1 MPQEN
6 KNSAGTADDWLE
18 ATVEDLPTLEEIERF
33 AEGERAPKR
42 WSSTEGHWAVK
53 ILFVLTNQKYAPAEA
68 EKLWLAILDHEKW
81 MAARLGRKVGV
92 SIAAMDYLTNVADQM
107 ERPVIVEEEQM
118 GKMTD
123 TAAKDGLT
131 GLYGREVFDHLLEK
145 MVAEA
150 RRYGTPL
157 SLLMADIDDF
167 KEVNDR
173 HGHQMG
179 DEVLERIGTI
189 ILENVRSADLAARYG
204 GEELAVI
211 LPHTAIRSAQTVAE
225 NIRTAVME
233 RFENE
238 LKVTISI
245 GVAAWQPHM
254 NHPANLVRAA
264 DSGLYAAKEGGKNKV
279 ALRK

>member
-1 MPQEN
+1 
-6 KNSAGTADDWLE
+6 
-18 ATVEDLPTLEEIERF
+18 
-33 AEGERAPKR
+33 
-42 WSSTEGHWAVK
+42 
-53 ILFVLTNQKYAPAEA
+53 
-68 EKLWLAILDHEKW
+68 
-81 MAARLGRKVGV
+81 
-92 SIAAMDYLTNVADQM
+92 
-107 ERPVIVEEEQM
+107 
-118 GKMTD
+118 
-123 TAAKDGLT
+123 
-131 GLYGREVFDHLLEK
+131 

-204 GEELAVI
+204 GEELAVV
-211 LPHTAIRSAQTVAE
+211 LPHTEIASAQTVAE
-225 NIRTAVME
+225 NIRTAVMK
-233 RFENE
+233 RFEND

-245 GVAAWQPHM
+245 GVAAWQCHM
-254 NHPANLVRAA
+254 NQPANLVRAA

-279 ALRK
+279 TLRR